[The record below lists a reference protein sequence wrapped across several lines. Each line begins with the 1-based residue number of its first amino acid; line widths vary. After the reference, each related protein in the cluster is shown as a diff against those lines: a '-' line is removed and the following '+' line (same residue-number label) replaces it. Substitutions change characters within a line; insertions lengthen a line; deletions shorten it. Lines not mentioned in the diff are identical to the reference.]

1 MSTKSSRRLHR
12 SCCKIDSPLVSS
24 PTDNAEPVAVA
35 AKTFPRTGW
44 LVLLVIVLT
53 TFGIYLPSINHGI
66 VLDDRQYL
74 MENPLLQSSS
84 SFLYPLNFTEFATGA
99 QRAGLDSD
107 IALNFIVR
115 PVTYATF
122 YWNRLA
128 GGVDPAGYR
137 QVNILIHSMN
147 GCLVFVM
154 GWLLIQH
161 DRKTASAGTLFA
173 PAAAALLFAV
183 HPLATE
189 SVTYVVQRFE
199 SLATMFYLVAAVL
212 FIRGHTTSGLWSG
225 RLMRWSVPV
234 VVLAAML
241 SKEIGFTAPIMIMLM
256 DRLCLG
262 TSWRQ
267 ALQRSL
273 PVLLLLPVIPALLM
287 VTSFAQSGDASLW
300 RVMNIT
306 NIGLIHFS
314 PFEYA
319 LTQASV
325 CLRYLQ
331 LLAVPVNQNFDPGFE
346 MITSIRDMRFV
357 LSFHGILAL
366 LLTSWLWHR
375 RGAVKAGNV
384 GFCGSLW
391 FFITLAPSSSVIPLP
406 DLMAEHRSYLPSV
419 GIFLAVAVLLNRWSE
434 ACVISPTRRH
444 ALHAAVAI
452 WVIALSGAT
461 LARNEILRDD
471 ESIYRDVISKSPLRA
486 RAYNGLATALAQKRG
501 EHSQEIISCLQKAT
515 ELSPNFSMAAENLAI
530 MLTNYRQYEKSL
542 QVTESLFLK
551 GFYSVRLHHCHGLSL
566 VCLNRV
572 PEAKKAFLMALD
584 LCPQFR
590 ESNLCLGLIFAQSGK
605 PQQALHYYQAAMAT
619 GPLPPEH
626 QAIVA
631 SLPSQQSGY
640 TDNSGA
646 RSADSLTR
654 SILGSTFR

>member
-1 MSTKSSRRLHR
+1 MRLP
-12 SCCKIDSPLVSS
+12 K
-24 PTDNAEPVAVA
+24 A
-35 AKTFPRTGW
+35 GW
-44 LVLLVIVLT
+44 WVLLIITLIT
-53 TFGIYLPSINHGI
+53 LGIYIPVLHHGV

-74 MENPLLQSSS
+74 MENPLLKSSS
-84 SFLYPLNFTEFATGA
+84 SFLYPLNFIEFNASA

-115 PVTYATF
+115 PVTYVTF

-137 QVNILIHSMN
+137 LVNILIHAVN
-147 GCLVFVM
+147 GCLVFVL

-161 DRKTASAGTLFA
+161 GRKTASAGTLFA
-173 PAAAALLFAV
+173 PAAAALLFTL

-199 SLATMFYLVAAVL
+199 SLATMFYLSAAVL
-212 FIRGHTTSGLWSG
+212 FIRGHSTSGLWSG

-241 SKEIGFTAPIMIMLM
+241 SKEIGFTAPIMILLM

-273 PVLLLLPVIPALLM
+273 PVLLLLPVIPILL
-287 VTSFAQSGDASLW
+287 VATSFAQTGDGSLW

-306 NIGLIHFS
+306 NIGTIHFS

-319 LTQASV
+319 LTQAGV

-346 MITSIRDMRFV
+346 MISSIRDIRFI
-357 LSFHGILAL
+357 LAFHGILAL
-366 LLTSWLWHR
+366 LLVGWLWHR
-375 RGAVKAGNV
+375 RGQDQAGSL
-384 GFCGSLW
+384 GFFGILW
-391 FFITLAPSSSVIPLP
+391 FFITLAPSSSVVPLP

-419 GIFLAVAVLLNRWSE
+419 GIFLAIAVLFNRWSE
-434 ACVISPTRRH
+434 ACANRPTRRH
-444 ALHAAVAI
+444 ALHAAVAV
-452 WVIALSGAT
+452 WVIALGGAT

-471 ESIYRDVISKSPLRA
+471 ESIYRDVISKSPQRA
-486 RAYNGLATALAQKRG
+486 RAYNGLATALAQKG
-501 EHSQEIISCLQKAT
+501 GDHSEEIISCLQKAT
-515 ELSPNFSMAAENLAI
+515 DLSPNFSMAAENLAI
-530 MLTNYRQYEKSL
+530 ILTKCRQYEKSL
-542 QVTESLFLK
+542 QVIEPLFLK
-551 GFYSVRLHHCHGLSL
+551 GFRSARLHHCHGLNL
-566 VCLNRV
+566 LCLGRV
-572 PEAKKAFLMALD
+572 PEAKEAFLMALD

-590 ESNLCLGLIFAQSGK
+590 ESNLCMGLIFAHSAK
-605 PQQALHYYQAAMAT
+605 PQRALHYYQVAMAT

-626 QAIVA
+626 QAIAA
-631 SLPSQQSGY
+631 SLPSQQPGY
-640 TDNSGA
+640 TDNSITDT
-646 RSADSLTR
+646 ADSLTR
-654 SILGSTFR
+654 SILGATFR